1 MRSLARER
9 PVRDTRGVPVSLS
22 LLDPSRDVDARALQ
36 RLDEERLIWIGT
48 VGPDG
53 FPHAVPV
60 WFLVHDDRILVLSE
74 PKTAKVRNIRANSHA
89 LLHLEAGDDG
99 EKLTLLQ
106 GTATVSETPTPEWLS
121 AIGAAYATKY
131 ERGLAGLG
139 LTVETMAERYSV
151 VIEFVPVKLIAW

>member
-1 MRSLARER
+1 MSI
-9 PVRDTRGVPVSLS
+9 SLS

-36 RLDEERLIWIGT
+36 RLDGERLIWFGT

-60 WFLVHDDRILVLSE
+60 WFLVYDDRILILSE
-74 PKTAKVRNIRANSHA
+74 PKTAKVRNVRANPYA

-106 GTATVSETPTPEWLS
+106 GTATVSPKPTVEWLP

-131 ERGLAGLG
+131 DRGLAGLG
-139 LTVETMAERYSV
+139 LTVETMAEQYAA